1 MATKV
6 SFGNPAETV
15 FILTMRKQAQRSGK
29 TQSQLL
35 TAGYLVV
42 WTLSHPCSNWTGLV
56 FLRVQIRKPF
66 IMNSAFLY
74 TVAQLLQPPSEALSP
89 LAHRWGQGR
98 SLVSGKDTWEVSELE
113 LEPKSS
119 DCKSRVVFC
128 MFLKQCSHLSATIS
142 DHYGSSLLDRV
153 TPNAS
158 SSHLKLL

>member
-6 SFGNPAETV
+6 SIGNPAETV
-15 FILTMRKQAQRSGK
+15 LILTMRKQAQRSGK

-42 WTLSHPCSNWTGLV
+42 WTLSHPCSSYVYKFESHLLWTVL
-56 FLRVQIRKPF
+56 
-66 IMNSAFLY
+66 SC
-74 TVAQLLQPPSEALSP
+74 TQLHNYCNPPSEALSA
-89 LAHRWGQGR
+89 LAHRWGRGC

-119 DCKSRVVFC
+119 DCKSREVVC
-128 MFLKQCSHLSATIS
+128 MFLKQCSHLSAIIR